1 MNSLSWRFKKIFT
14 DRVFILFFFV
24 CLIFIVLGA
33 RLFFMQIINGQLYL
47 DNLSLNIVKKIN
59 IVAPRGNIYDRY
71 GQPIAQNKSVY
82 NVKLDQSIHI
92 DNLNESLY
100 NLIKLFEKNNEDYL
114 DDLPITK
121 NKPFEFTFDTDSEKT
136 RWFRDMNLN
145 KNLSA
150 NEVIEHL
157 RKFFDI
163 PKELDDVEA
172 RKIISLR
179 TKLYKQRY
187 RQYNPLTL
195 ALNVS
200 DKTIV
205 SIEEENNKYPTIY
218 VEGEPIRDYVNPKC
232 FSNIIGYIGNI
243 TDKELEANE
252 DYDASDTIGKAGLE
266 KSFEKNLRGKD
277 GELLVQV
284 NNMGKRVGTINK
296 NNPVSGNDLFLT
308 IDRNLQEKS
317 YEILENTLTKILV
330 AKLKNGTINFN
341 NLFAT
346 MINTNTLSI
355 KKIFESSDDSYSGL
369 IKKFVLKN
377 DSTVDY
383 TTGAGQQKIRKIICD
398 AVKNQNISIKNLLLV
413 MREQDIISGDSSY
426 FKNSSATQIFYD
438 KLNTNEINPGMF
450 NFDPCSGSVVV
461 LDVDNGDVL
470 TAVSYPSYDNNKLVS
485 SFSNDYYSQI
495 LSAVNTPMVNRPFM
509 EPRAPGSTFK
519 MITAVTGL
527 EKGVIT
533 PTSTIYDETTF
544 KKAGLPYSRCWS
556 SHSHGALNV
565 SSALEV
571 SCNYFFFETA
581 YRLGN
586 SKSKNLLD
594 GIHALNYYMREFGLD
609 ERSGVEIGEL
619 YDFSEEGISN
629 ISSPEYKLKNGQKSK
644 WYDGDTIRTAIGQA
658 KNNYT
663 AANMAK
669 YINTLASG
677 GKRFQLHLTKE
688 IKDENGN
695 SIEKTYPKLEKTVE
709 IQKKNLD
716 AVYKGMLLVTEGNRG
731 TGRSA
736 FNKFPIRVAGKTGTA
751 QENNNRP
758 DHTSF
763 GGFAPFE
770 NPRIAIYVVV
780 PFGDTKLM
788 IAPASQIARDVIKE
802 YFQLDRQQTSAT
814 AETNCLT
821 K

>member
-1 MNSLSWRFKKIFT
+1 MNNLSWNIKKKFES
-14 DRVFILFFFV
+14 RVFVLFFFV
-24 CLIFIVLGA
+24 CMIFCLLST
-33 RLFFMQIINGQLYL
+33 RLFFMQIINGQMYL

-59 IVAPRGNIYDRY
+59 IVAPRGNIFDRY
-71 GQPIAQNKSVY
+71 GRTIVKNKYVY

-100 NLIKLFEKNNEDYL
+100 NLIKLLEKNNEDYL
-114 DDLPITK
+114 DDLPISK
-121 NKPFEFTFDTDSEKT
+121 NKPFEFTFESESEKN
-136 RWFRDMNLN
+136 RWLTDMNLN
-145 KNLSA
+145 KNLDA
-150 NEVIEHL
+150 NQIIQYL
-157 RKFFDI
+157 REFFDI
-163 PKELDDVEA
+163 PKELDDTQA

-179 TKLYKQRY
+179 AKLYKQRY

-205 SIEEENNKYPTIY
+205 AIEEENNKYPTIY
-218 VEGEPIRDYVNPKC
+218 IEGEPIRDYVNAKC

-243 TDKELEANE
+243 TDKELETNK
-252 DYDASDTIGKAGLE
+252 DYDASDIIGKTGLE
-266 KSFEKNLRGKD
+266 KSFEKSLRGSD

-296 NNPVSGNDLFLT
+296 KDPVRGNDVFLT
-308 IDRNLQEKS
+308 IDKNLQEKS
-317 YEILENTLTKILV
+317 YEILENTLTELMI
-330 AKLKNGTINFN
+330 AKLKSGALTIN
-341 NLFAT
+341 NLFES
-346 MINTNTLSI
+346 MIQTNTLSI
-355 KKIFESSDDSYSGL
+355 KKIFESEDNTYSHI
-369 IKKFVLKN
+369 IKSFVLKN
-377 DSTVDY
+377 NSSADY
-383 TTGAGQQKIRKIICD
+383 TTGNGQQTIRKIIYD
-398 AVKNQNISIKNLLLV
+398 GVKNHSISIKTLLLV
-413 MREQDIISGDSSY
+413 MREQNLISGDDNY
-426 FKNSSATQIFYD
+426 FRNSSATKIFYD
-438 KLNTNEINPGMF
+438 KLETHEINPSMF
-450 NFDPCSGSVVV
+450 NFDPCTGSVVV

-470 TAVSYPSYDNNKLVS
+470 AAVSYPSYDNNKLS
-485 SFSNDYYSQI
+485 SSSSNDYYSQI
-495 LSAVNTPMVNRPFM
+495 LSAINTPMVNRPFM

-519 MITAVTGL
+519 MITAITGL

-533 PTSTIYDETTF
+533 PNSIIYDETTF
-544 KKAGLPYSRCWS
+544 KKAGRPYGRCWAG
-556 SHSHGALNV
+556 HSHGALNV

-594 GIHALNYYMREFGLD
+594 GISALNFYMREFGLD

-619 YDFSEEGISN
+619 YDFSEPGVSN
-629 ISSPEYKLKNGQKSK
+629 ISSPEYKLKNGEKNK

-663 AANMAK
+663 AATMAK

-688 IKDENGN
+688 IKDINGE
-695 SIEKTYPKLEKTVE
+695 SIEKTYPKLEKTLD
-709 IQKKNLD
+709 IDKKNWD
-716 AVYKGMLLVTEGNRG
+716 AVYKGMLLVTEGSRG
-731 TGRSA
+731 TGRSV
-736 FNKFPIRVAGKTGTA
+736 FKNFPIRVAGKTGTA

-770 NPRIAIYVVV
+770 NPRIAVYVVV

-788 IAPASQIARDVIKE
+788 AAPASQVARDVIKE
-802 YFQLDRQQTSAT
+802 YFKLDSSPTLKS
-814 AETNCLT
+814 ETNCLT